1 MSDHTISEF
10 TQAKQS
16 RHALDKYSL
25 DIDDI
30 DESWA
35 LKLLNECEAEEAMI
49 TLGLEGRE
57 EAPRFRSQPQAN
69 NNISDE
75 EDMSSQ
81 RLLSAIECQKLAFEE
96 RQQAKL
102 QAELSGKNKL
112 SSSFSR
118 LKAFF
123 AA

>member
-1 MSDHTISEF
+1 MSDHTISDF
-10 TQAKQS
+10 TSAKQG
-16 RHALDKYSL
+16 RTGRNINTV
-25 DIDDI
+25 DIEDV

-35 LKLLNECEAEEAMI
+35 LKLLNECEAEEAAI
-49 TLGLEGRE
+49 TLWIKGRDESPRFQLHAQVAAISE
-57 EAPRFRSQPQAN
+57 EA
-69 NNISDE
+69 
-75 EDMSSQ
+75 DMSSQ

-102 QAELSGKNKL
+102 EAELAGKNKL

>member
-10 TQAKQS
+10 THAKQS
-16 RHALDKYSL
+16 RHVLDKFNVE
-25 DIDDI
+25 IGDI

-35 LKLLNECEAEEAMI
+35 LKLLNECEAEEAII
-49 TLGLEGRE
+49 TLASEGRE
-57 EAPRFRSQPQAN
+57 ESPRFRQDQQMALV
-69 NNISDE
+69 SDE
-75 EDMSSQ
+75 TDMSSQ
-81 RLLSAIECQKLAFEE
+81 RILSAIECQKLAYEQ
-96 RQQAKL
+96 RQQARL
-102 QAELSGKNKL
+102 EAELAGKNKF

>member
-10 TQAKQS
+10 TQAKQGRNS
-16 RHALDKYSL
+16 VI
-25 DIDDI
+25 IDDI

-35 LKLLNECEAEEAMI
+35 LKLLNECEAEETII
-49 TLGLEGRE
+49 TLSMDGQEQ
-57 EAPRFRSQPQAN
+57 APRFRQCPQTAAYM
-69 NNISDE
+69 DD

-96 RQQAKL
+96 KQQAKL
-102 QAELSGKNKL
+102 EAELAGKNKF
-112 SSSFSR
+112 SSSLTR